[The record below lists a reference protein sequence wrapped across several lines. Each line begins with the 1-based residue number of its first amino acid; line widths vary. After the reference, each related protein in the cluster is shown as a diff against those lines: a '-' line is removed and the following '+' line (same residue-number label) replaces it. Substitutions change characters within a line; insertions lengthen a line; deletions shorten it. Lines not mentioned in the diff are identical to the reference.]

1 MTYHNSLQRV
11 TTTRRSDLWQLAV
24 ASFHIDISSLY
35 LTTYK
40 DPFRH
45 ALEIHPRRAKDVR
58 KRAFQVLLLK
68 KQLYFHIFVKFDT

>member
-11 TTTRRSDLWQLAV
+11 TTTRRSDLWQLTV
-24 ASFHIDISSLY
+24 ASFHTNISSLY
-35 LTTYK
+35 LATYN

-45 ALEIHPRRAKDVR
+45 ALEIYFARAKDVI

-68 KQLYFHIFVKFDT
+68 K

>member
-11 TTTRRSDLWQLAV
+11 TITHLSDLWQLAV
-24 ASFHIDISSLY
+24 TSFHTNVSSLY
-35 LTTYK
+35 LVTYN

-45 ALEIHPRRAKDVR
+45 ALEIYFARAKDVI

-68 KQLYFHIFVKFDT
+68 K